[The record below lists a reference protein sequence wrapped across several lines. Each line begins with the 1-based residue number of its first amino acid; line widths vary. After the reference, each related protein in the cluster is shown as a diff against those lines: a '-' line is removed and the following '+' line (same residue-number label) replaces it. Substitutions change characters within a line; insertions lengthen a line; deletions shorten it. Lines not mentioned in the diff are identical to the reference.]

1 MKAYWIKGK
10 KRAKSLSLVTALCLL
25 LCGCQNMMNLADGQ
39 GAITTG
45 DTEVVS
51 STEGGVPS
59 FDNETVFRDIEDATG
74 LAGILNEIVAKGQ
87 LYPVKAQE
95 VQKNFSISAKT
106 KNGSYAIYKVIVDG
120 QLVLAVDVKNDVTGD
135 ASVEWFDGTD
145 WKDTQYEREGLEL
158 KAGKLEI
165 VLPNSLEEELYSERY
180 EAFYQLWI

>member
-1 MKAYWIKGK
+1 MTRTGNMKAYWIKGK
-10 KRAKSLSLVTALCLL
+10 KRAKGLSLVTALCLL

-59 FDNETVFRDIEDATG
+59 FDDETVFRDIEDATG

-95 VQKNFSISAKT
+95 VQKN
-106 KNGSYAIYKVIVDG
+106 
-120 QLVLAVDVKNDVTGD
+120 
-135 ASVEWFDGTD
+135 
-145 WKDTQYEREGLEL
+145 
-158 KAGKLEI
+158 
-165 VLPNSLEEELYSERY
+165 
-180 EAFYQLWI
+180 